1 LLLLAACG
9 HPATLELPD
18 GGHAAA
24 DGAHAGDATAGDA
37 NPSIDAP
44 SLIADAGTDGFVAA
58 CDTVTSDRTVASGD
72 VVTTCLSSDADVDT
86 YRFTAPNDAAG
97 GLLRM
102 KLDFED
108 CQISF
113 ALWLDSDPSYPI
125 VYSDDSFDT
134 MYVGQLDHNLIQ
146 TTAPGTA
153 YHLVVGKRRP
163 FTGSCGYTLTTSY
176 AAIADKYEPNNDG
189 APAAPIVLGV
199 DTIAYMACVTASS
212 EASVSDCQDNYTI
225 SLPAGPYEMSLSLPS
240 PPSGINPGLSVSC
253 TANGQQTY
261 SYFVF
266 QPEYGEPYF
275 FGASFDLAVA
285 SQCYASITGSSEG
298 YIRTGSASPAAPSP
312 PSGAD
317 TPYTFHLAVRPPQP

>member
-1 LLLLAACG
+1 MRAAWTLLLLVACSHPTTLDTPDAG
-9 HPATLELPD
+9 H
-18 GGHAAA
+18 AA
-24 DGAHAGDATAGDA
+24 DGALAHDGATAADA
-37 NPSIDAP
+37 ETSVDA
-44 SLIADAGTDGFVAA
+44 SSFVADAGTDGFVAA
-58 CDTVTSDRTVASGD
+58 CDTVTSDRTVANGD

-102 KLDFED
+102 NLDFAD

-153 YHLVVGKRRP
+153 YHLVVQKRRP
-163 FTGSCGYTLTTSY
+163 FTGSCGYTLTTTY
-176 AAIADKYEPNNDG
+176 AAINDHYEPNNDG

-212 EASVSDCQDNYTI
+212 EASVSDCEDNYTI
-225 SLPAGPYEMSLSLPS
+225 SLPAGPTR
-240 PPSGINPGLSVSC
+240 C
-253 TANGQQTY
+253 
-261 SYFVF
+261 
-266 QPEYGEPYF
+266 
-275 FGASFDLAVA
+275 
-285 SQCYASITGSSEG
+285 
-298 YIRTGSASPAAPSP
+298 R
-312 PSGAD
+312 
-317 TPYTFHLAVRPPQP
+317 